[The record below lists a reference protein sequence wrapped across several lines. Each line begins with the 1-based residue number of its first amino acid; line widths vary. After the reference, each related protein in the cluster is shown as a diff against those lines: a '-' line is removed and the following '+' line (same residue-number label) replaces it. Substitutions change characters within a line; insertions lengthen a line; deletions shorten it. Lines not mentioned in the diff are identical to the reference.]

1 VIRLNRWSDPEDER
15 SKMPASLK
23 TLSPAL
29 ILRDGACLLLK
40 FATLTGNGHLRV
52 ERRGLV
58 QAYRGPG
65 DDNNNDMYMM
75 VTSSHAVKLEQGGL
89 ERDTVD
95 NIINLF
101 PH

>member
-1 VIRLNRWSDPEDER
+1 
-15 SKMPASLK
+15 
-23 TLSPAL
+23 
-29 ILRDGACLLLK
+29 
-40 FATLTGNGHLRV
+40 
-52 ERRGLV
+52 
-58 QAYRGPG
+58 
-65 DDNNNDMYMM
+65 MYMM